1 VTVTTEAG
9 TEFSLPEDIGELPA
23 VKHWLEA
30 QARHWNR
37 SQEEADRRRKL
48 DTLRSFC
55 VIQQIDPDALVKSL
69 FRPTPEGP
77 RIKLKRRRI
86 VMEQIAEFEA
96 KARDD
101 TQDARKAR
109 DTGNVVRS
117 FLIHNGVAM
126 SAPVVR

>member
-9 TEFSLPEDIGELPA
+9 AEFSLPADLLECST
-23 VKHWLEA
+23 VKHFLEA

-37 SQEEADRRRKL
+37 SAQEADTRRKL
-48 DTLRSFC
+48 DTLRAFC
-55 VIQQIDPDALVKSL
+55 ETTQIDPDALVKSL

-77 RIKLKRRRI
+77 RIKLKRRRV

-96 KARDD
+96 KARE
-101 TQDARKAR
+101 TQDARRAR
-109 DTGNVVRS
+109 DTGNVIRS

>member
-1 VTVTTEAG
+1 MTTEDVS
-9 TEFSLPEDIGELPA
+9 EFSLPADLGEVPT

-37 SQEEADRRRKL
+37 SAQEADTRRKL
-48 DTLRSFC
+48 DTLRAFC
-55 VIQQIDPDALVKSL
+55 ETTQIDPDALVKGL

-77 RIKLKRRRI
+77 RIRLKRRRE
-86 VMEQIAEFEA
+86 VMAQIAEFEA
-96 KARDD
+96 IALE
-101 TQDARKAR
+101 TQDARRAR

>member
-1 VTVTTEAG
+1 MTTEEVS
-9 TEFSLPEDIGELPA
+9 EFSLPADLGEVPT

-30 QARHWNR
+30 QAKHWNR
-37 SQEEADRRRKL
+37 AQGEAESRRKL
-48 DTLRSFC
+48 DTLRAFC
-55 VIQQIDPDALVKSL
+55 EVIQIDPDALVKGL

-77 RIKLKRRRI
+77 RIRLKRRRE
-86 VMEQIAEFEA
+86 VMAQIAEFEA
-96 KARDD
+96 HALE
-101 TQDARKAR
+101 TQDARRAR

>member
-1 VTVTTEAG
+1 VTTEAG
-9 TEFSLPEDIGELPA
+9 PEFSLPEDIGDLPA

-37 SQEEADRRRKL
+37 SQEDADRRRKL

-55 VIQQIDPDALVKSL
+55 VIQQIDPDALVRSL

-96 KARDD
+96 KAREE
-101 TQDARKAR
+101 TQDVRRAR